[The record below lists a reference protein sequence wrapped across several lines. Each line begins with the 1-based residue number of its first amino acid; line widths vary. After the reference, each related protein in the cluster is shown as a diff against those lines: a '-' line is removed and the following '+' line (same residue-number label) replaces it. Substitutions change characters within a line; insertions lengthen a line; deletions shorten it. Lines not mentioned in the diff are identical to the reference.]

1 MILTKVC
8 LIAVM
13 LGWSGLG
20 MFVGLLERDNITPKL
35 FIIYIYMDKRFVES
49 LRHAHDA
56 YNDSKHFQT

>member
-20 MFVGLLERDNITPKL
+20 MLVGLLERDNIVLVKNGLQHCEHHTDL
-35 FIIYIYMDKRFVES
+35 THNY
-49 LRHAHDA
+49 
-56 YNDSKHFQT
+56 